1 MKRYLTFYGN
11 DWEHPEPG
19 MLSFIGDFDKLKIA
33 VNMITEHQKEGI
45 EQSGHF
51 DLTYF
56 CQVYD
61 SKKRVICHTQNSASR
76 KTISTH
82 LISLAKRKREKAK
95 KLREEKDAE
104 DVIAARN
111 EFIAHCTENQAKLK
125 QND

>member
-33 VNMITEHQKEGI
+33 VNMITEHQRSEI
-45 EQSGHF
+45 EQSRYF
-51 DLTYF
+51 ERNYF

-61 SKKRVICHTQNSASR
+61 SKKRVICHTQNSVSR
-76 KTISTH
+76 K
-82 LISLAKRKREKAK
+82 LISADLIAFAHEKREKAK

-111 EFIAHCTENQAKLK
+111 KFIAHCTENQAKLK

>member
-19 MLSFIGDFDKLKIA
+19 MSSFIGDFKKFSRA
-33 VNMITEHQKEGI
+33 VDEITAIQAENHK
-45 EQSGHF
+45 QSGYF
-51 DLTYF
+51 ETDYF

-61 SKKRVICHTQNSASR
+61 SQKRVICHTQNSASR
-76 KTISTH
+76 KIISTH

-111 EFIAHCTENQAKLK
+111 EFIAHCNENQAKLK